1 MEEEVE
7 MSKQRALVID
17 LNKCVGCHACATNCK
32 AWNTAGEF
40 GPLTDN
46 DPYGKKPEGVWF
58 NRVQT
63 YEVGKFPD
71 TEVIHF
77 PKSCMHCEDAPCVD
91 ACPTGA
97 SFKRESDGIV
107 LVNYDDC
114 IGCKYCS
121 WACPYGCREFDEY
134 DGVMKKCTLCADRI
148 DNENLPEAERKPA
161 CVLACPSGARSYGD
175 ILDPDSDASKKIK
188 MGQGYRLMPEAGT
201 NPSNHYLP
209 KRKITIRLD
218 KEEMEVKHHNVVE
231 LGKKA
236 APKENQTS
244 EDIAQP

>member
-1 MEEEVE
+1 MT
-7 MSKQRALVID
+7 QLALVID

-32 AWNTAGEF
+32 AWNTVGKF

-46 DPYGKKPEGVWF
+46 EPYGDKPDGVWF

-77 PKSCMHCEDAPCVD
+77 PKSCMHCKDAPCVEV
-91 ACPTGA
+91 CPTGA
-97 SFKRESDGIV
+97 SIKRSEDGVV

-121 WACPYGCREFDEY
+121 WACPYGCREFDEF

-148 DNENLPEAERKPA
+148 YNEDLPEKERKPA
-161 CVLACPSGARSYGD
+161 CVLACPSSARTFGD
-175 ILDPDSDASKKIK
+175 IDDPTSEASKAIQS
-188 MGQGYRLMPEAGT
+188 GHGYRAMSEAGT

-209 KRKITIRLD
+209 KRRKEIKLD
-218 KEEMEVKHHNVVE
+218 KEELEVQRHAVVE
-231 LGKKA
+231 LEPKKTT
-236 APKENQTS
+236 PDDKKTS
-244 EDIAQP
+244 EDWAVP